1 MPTVIAEIA
10 VDPIGTRSPDESDFI
25 VAAERVIKQAL
36 RDGAA
41 LRYRIN
47 PMGTTL
53 EGPAETLF
61 EVLQKMHAAPFAEG
75 APRVISTIR
84 IDERR
89 DREASMARAVDV
101 VERKLAVG
109 KAEMC

>member
-1 MPTVIAEIA
+1 MNTAIAEIA
-10 VDPIGTRSPDESDFI
+10 IDPIGTQSPDESDYI
-25 VAAERVIKQAL
+25 VAAERVLKQAIAA
-36 RDGAA
+36 GAD

-53 EGPAETLF
+53 EGPAETVF
-61 EVLQKMHAAPFAEG
+61 AVLQKMHAAPFFQG

-101 VERKLAVG
+101 VERKLAVT